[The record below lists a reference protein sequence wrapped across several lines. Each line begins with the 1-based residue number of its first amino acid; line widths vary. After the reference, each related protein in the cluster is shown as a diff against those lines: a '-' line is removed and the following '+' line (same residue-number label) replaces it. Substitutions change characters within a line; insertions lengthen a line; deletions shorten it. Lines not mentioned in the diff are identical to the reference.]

1 MAILVKSEYG
11 EVSVNNSV
19 IAMIAGEAANK
30 CYGVVGMA
38 ARGKKD
44 GIVNLLKPDNMTK
57 GIGVSVEDS
66 GVVIDMHIVVEFGVN
81 IKVICD
87 SIMNNVK
94 YKVEEF
100 TGLKIERINIYV
112 EGVRVID

>member
-11 EVSVNNSV
+11 EVSVSNNV

-38 ARGKKD
+38 SRGKKD

-87 SIMNNVK
+87 SIMHNVK
-94 YKVEEF
+94 YKVESS
-100 TGLKIERINIYV
+100 TGLKVTRVTVQV
-112 EGVRVID
+112 ESVRVGD

>member
-94 YKVEEF
+94 YKVESS
-100 TGLKIERINIYV
+100 TGLKVTRVTVQV
-112 EGVRVID
+112 ESVRVGD